1 MDFGLQLAGLE
12 WSHLRDVAQA
22 DEGVGFQTL
31 LVPDHLVAEGPER
44 QINRDYLSYDS
55 MVVLAVIAEATK
67 TVRLGHLVA
76 CNLFRH
82 PAIAAQSLMTLD
94 RLSQGRLIA
103 GLGTGW
109 TESEFRMSG
118 IPFPEIGPRLR
129 MLDEALTCMRSLWTK
144 QETTFSGEFYQFR
157 DAILWPKPVQQPH
170 PPILLGGGGRG
181 LLRVAA
187 KHADIVNI
195 ISDAGKAGYVSLA
208 NVVKLTNDSFRAKI
222 RFLREEAQKHGREGG
237 AIKISNVIFS
247 TVLTDSPAATQAMAE
262 SMAPMFNVTAEAMLR
277 SPMALIGTPE
287 QCVAELQRRRRDW
300 DMSQV
305 IFSFAGEDMMRRL
318 AEQVLPH
325 V

>member
-12 WSHLRDVAQA
+12 WPHLRDAAQA
-22 DEGVGFQTL
+22 AEGLGFHTL

-44 QINRDYLSYDS
+44 QINREYLSYDS
-55 MVVLAVIAEATK
+55 MVVLAAIAEATK
-67 TVRLGHLVA
+67 KVRIGHLVA

-82 PAIAAQSLMTLD
+82 PAITAQSLMTLD

-129 MLDEALTCMRSLWTK
+129 MLDEALTCMRSLWTQ

-195 ISDAGKAGYVSLA
+195 ISDAGKAGYVALA

-222 RFLREEAQKHGREGG
+222 RFLREEAQKHGRDGS

-247 TVLTDSPAATQAMAE
+247 TIITDSPAATQAMAE
-262 SMAPMFNVTAEAMLR
+262 GMAPMFNATAETMLQ
-277 SPMALIGTPE
+277 SPMALIGTGISH
-287 QCVAELQRRRRDW
+287 R
-300 DMSQV
+300 
-305 IFSFAGEDMMRRL
+305 
-318 AEQVLPH
+318 
-325 V
+325 

>member
-1 MDFGLQLAGLE
+1 MDFGLQLANLE
-12 WSHLRDVAQA
+12 WPRLRDVAQA
-22 DEGVGFQTL
+22 AEGLGFQTL
-31 LVPDHLVAEGPER
+31 MVPDHLVAEGPEH
-44 QINRDYLSYDS
+44 QINPEHLSYDS
-55 MVVLAVIAEATK
+55 MVVLAALAEATK
-67 TVRLGHLVA
+67 KVRIGHLVA

-82 PAIAAQSLMTLD
+82 PAIAAQSLMSLD
-94 RLSQGRLIA
+94 RLSEGRLIA

-144 QETTFSGEFYQFR
+144 QETTFSGEFYQLR

-195 ISDAGKAGYVSLA
+195 ISDAGKAGYIALA
-208 NVVKLTNDSFRAKI
+208 NIAKLTNDSFRAKI
-222 RFLREEAQKHGREGG
+222 RFLREEAQKHGRDGG

-247 TVLTDSPAATQAMAE
+247 TVLTDSPAATQTVAE
-262 SMAPMFNVTAEAMLR
+262 GMAPMFNVTAEAMLQT
-277 SPMALIGTPE
+277 PMALIGTPE
-287 QCVAELQRRRRDW
+287 QCVAELQRRRREW
-300 DMSQV
+300 DVSQV
-305 IFSFAGEDMMRRL
+305 IFSFAGQDMMRRL
-318 AEQVLPH
+318 AEQVLSH

>member
-12 WSHLRDVAQA
+12 WPYLRDVAQA
-22 DEGVGFQTL
+22 AEGLGFHTL

-55 MVVLAVIAEATK
+55 MIVLAVLAEATK
-67 TVRLGHLVA
+67 KVRIGHLVA

-94 RLSQGRLIA
+94 RLSEGRLIA

-144 QETTFSGEFYQFR
+144 QETTFTGEFYQLR

-222 RFLREEAQKHGREGG
+222 GFLREEAQKHGRDGG

-247 TVLTDSPAATQAMAE
+247 TVITESPAATQAMAE
-262 SMAPMFNVTAEAMLR
+262 GMAPMFDVTAEAMLQ
-277 SPMALIGTPE
+277 SPLALIGTPE

-300 DMSQV
+300 DISQV
-305 IFSFAGEDMMRRL
+305 VFQFAGEEVMRRL